1 MERMDVILKAGTG
14 IIGGVISWMVGG
26 LGLALTILIGMM
38 LFDFATGLM
47 VAYVQKK
54 ISPRIGIQGLFKKT
68 YVVILIGCVYMVEKS
83 VPGVQ
88 FNGAI
93 GDGVVVA
100 YIIIE
105 FLSILKNGGK
115 LGVPLGPLKALQ
127 SAFEQKGVSK

>member
-1 MERMDVILKAGTG
+1 
-14 IIGGVISWMVGG
+14 
-26 LGLALTILIGMM
+26 
-38 LFDFATGLM
+38 
-47 VAYVQKK
+47 
-54 ISPRIGIQGLFKKT
+54 
-68 YVVILIGCVYMVEKS
+68 MVEKS

-88 FNGAI
+88 LNGAI

>member
-88 FNGAI
+88 LNGAI